1 MALRL
6 ILAGALVFIPATTRA
21 DDVTTYSALTGRCTA
36 VVTMDV
42 VTDPTRCAKQVVNIE
57 YPSGRTGFMFVLNQR
72 GDATPT
78 VFSFLGD
85 GARQLHPNGDTAIQP
100 IDHVYVTS
108 EGWLVSDHQSTSA
121 HAGAGLVFGGQRPR
135 QICGRIHRR
144 RNGTGHQPVAVAPD
158 VSLVV
163 GVPIRLPSR
172 AAPPPLV
179 AADGSCAR

>member
-1 MALRL
+1 MDSGLMALRL
-6 ILAGALVFIPATTRA
+6 ILAGALVFIPASTRA

-108 EGWLVSDHQSTSA
+108 EGSTDDLPAAGWCRITNPHQRTPARVSCSADSDRGRFAGEFIGDGTAPATS
-121 HAGAGLVFGGQRPR
+121 LLR
-135 QICGRIHRR
+135 
-144 RNGTGHQPVAVAPD
+144 
-158 VSLVV
+158 
-163 GVPIRLPSR
+163 
-172 AAPPPLV
+172 
-179 AADGSCAR
+179 